1 VVRLVSAS
9 VQQLNRGLLDS
20 SASLGATRAYTF
32 AHVTLPLIRPG
43 LVAGGIIAFLT
54 SVDHVPISL
63 MLADPRVETLPVNLW
78 IILEANLD
86 VRVAAVSGLIVAA
99 TLAVILLLDRRVL
112 GTLQR

>member
-1 VVRLVSAS
+1 
-9 VQQLNRGLLDS
+9 
-20 SASLGATRAYTF
+20 
-32 AHVTLPLIRPG
+32 
-43 LVAGGIIAFLT
+43 
-54 SVDHVPISL
+54 

-99 TLAVILLLDRRVL
+99 TLAVVLLLDRRVL